1 MILTTSKSSSDHM
14 GMPQEE
20 EPYTYTSGIP
30 AFRVAELL
38 RTTRISA
45 GLTERELAK
54 NLSMRGRRF
63 RRWEAGDEIP
73 SDVELDAFA
82 EACGRTTDEL
92 FPKRDRLEFDPRSL
106 LMRVGEQVVSIV
118 EPDNEVVL
126 TTYLWLVRQQRALGP
141 DEAVHL
147 RRTDIDLLASV
158 LDLHDHSL
166 EERLVSHLFMT
177 PQAAAEL
184 RFKMIRRRHPS
195 QGRA

>member
-1 MILTTSKSSSDHM
+1 
-14 GMPQEE
+14 MPQDD

-45 GLTERELAK
+45 GWTEKDMAK
-54 NLSMRGRRF
+54 ALGVRGRRF

-73 SDVELDAFA
+73 SDVEMDSFA
-82 EACGRTTDEL
+82 GVCGVTIDDM
-92 FPKRDRLEFDPRSL
+92 FPQRDRLEFDPRSL
-106 LMRVGEQVVSIV
+106 LMRVGDQVVSIV
-118 EPDNEVVL
+118 DPNNEIVL
-126 TTYLWLVRQQRALGP
+126 TTYLRLVRIQRALAP

-147 RRTDIDLLASV
+147 RRTDIDLLAGV
-158 LDLHDHSL
+158 LDLHDHGL
-166 EERLVSHLFMT
+166 EERLVSQLKMT

-195 QGRA
+195 QGGARNL